1 MYKINLYSVGKNKE
15 AWLED
20 ALNLYQKRMQ
30 KQVQLHFNW
39 FKSSELLLKALQKE
53 NQIFCFDPKGVSLTS
68 ESFAKTLE
76 KGLIEGG
83 SQVTFVIGEAHGLTQ
98 ELKNYP
104 LISLSKMIFTHQ
116 LTRLVVAEQIYR
128 AVQIWNNSPYHFS

>member
-15 AWLED
+15 SWLEE
-20 ALNLYQKRMQ
+20 ALALYQTRLQ
-30 KQVQLHFNW
+30 KQITIHFNW
-39 FKSSELLLKALQKE
+39 LKNSDQLLKALQKE
-53 NQIFCFDPKGVSLTS
+53 SKVYCFDPQGESLTS
-68 ESFAKTLE
+68 DQFADTLQN
-76 KGLIEGG
+76 GLVQGG
-83 SQVTFVIGEAHGLTQ
+83 SQVALVIGEAQGLTK

-116 LTRLVVAEQIYR
+116 LTRLVVMEQIYR